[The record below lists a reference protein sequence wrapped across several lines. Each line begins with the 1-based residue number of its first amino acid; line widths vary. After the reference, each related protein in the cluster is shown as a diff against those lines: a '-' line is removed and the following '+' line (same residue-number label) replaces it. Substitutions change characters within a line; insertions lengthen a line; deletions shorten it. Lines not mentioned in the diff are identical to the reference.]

1 VAIDRTRAERGAGDG
16 AAPPASQEEAEARN
30 HLAATAESQ
39 RAGRGTMEFV
49 SAPRARRRGR
59 KIGLSRVWHVEFAGF
74 IWRRIADSHK
84 RPGRWASRLRLYRP
98 LQTLSVWVLI
108 WTALIAVCAS
118 VAFASASEPVD
129 WIASWGLGG
138 SVAALVAVI
147 WHDGIKS
154 PHTAWRVRRRIIEEP
169 EALLRSTLAKQATK
183 IVELDPPVNTV
194 PRDELYDELLPGALA
209 RKKDVQIVVGVP
221 GAGKTT
227 ALLDLASILAKI
239 GLVPILLELRG
250 ERTSED
256 LFDVARIR
264 FEQQVR
270 PLVRTAADADIV
282 WRWLC
287 RRQRL
292 AILVDDIDQIGFD
305 GEPGFLMRRLL
316 ENVATEG
323 QAVIVT
329 ARPAG
334 VPVGIAASAITME
347 PLAFQTAVDLVAS
360 PVPREPGATTAAA
373 PPRARIERWV
383 RGGDLTEAPLYLE
396 ALAELTAVGAC
407 PDLPDDPK
415 RWGDERRPGR
425 WRRLSDRRREWNPIW
440 VRYMLLDCFHARI
453 VDGKVR
459 PSLAIDR
466 SDRRRS
472 MRALEGAA
480 LGMLGASG
488 LAAIAAAEHGD
499 EPEETRT
506 GRPKRKTLVEFIG
519 ADDRQD
525 FEPQTIDA
533 KVIRRRQ
540 EVSQHE
546 AIDSGE
552 RLRILECDWHGDPQ
566 FRHRIMQAFLAGRA
580 LAKLGKHENAIPGGK
595 DSRRDDSGE
604 RVASFDAWVET
615 LVDHHHPEKLTAHLA
630 LTFAALYADH
640 RFLQDSDAGWDQ
652 LGERIATRLIEKVEK
667 KEGEPRSAGGAL
679 ASLLCRE
686 KEDEAQNGSGDLAV
700 QLDPMVAPDPNER
713 KDPDDELIKL
723 TTAADIVA
731 LIQPRDG
738 AGKTADL
745 GSRILEQVE
754 TNEGAMRWTK
764 LQALPAVAELGNAAW
779 RLIWTHFTHDP
790 DYSVRRAASLRLEW
804 NACRA
809 YPHLGHEIEARI
821 LHAGRRAA
829 NGLPLQL
836 VEEPDWGQDAI
847 DGFRALGGVLPAIV
861 SGLGEELR
869 ADYGYEAEPDWSGA
883 GSDGARASRL
893 DSPEGSL
900 DHARLQLETLVA
912 LAYEGN
918 RHELEEALAQGF
930 KADAM
935 RHASDPAKAF
945 TGPGWVVS
953 NRRLVAD
960 VALPHAESWYARML
974 LYQALALYAIAGTSS
989 EDTLDV
995 FTNRLHPTRERHP
1008 LARQAAKLARKAM
1021 QRAELGLARWNAFVW
1036 SDDVE
1041 DAGRLPPSLGH
1052 RAAQLVGDVALLVDL
1067 KEGSPPDRHGTFGH
1081 MEELP
1086 YCLSG
1091 SPNRYEILG
1100 TGCPEHCGWGFCPYR
1115 AASPD
1120 EPDEHRGIS
1129 RGFCRGERRFTFGK
1143 RPPSWQRSINARRL
1157 REFWQQ
1163 MEYKARR

>member
-1 VAIDRTRAERGAGDG
+1 VGAKNVAIDQTRAKSAADDG
-16 AAPPASQEEAEARN
+16 SPALSSQEKAEARA
-30 HLAATAESQ
+30 HLAEMAESQ
-39 RAGRGTMEFV
+39 RAARGTMEFV

-59 KIGLSRVWHVEFAGF
+59 RIGLSRVWHVEFAGF
-74 IWRRIADSHK
+74 IWRQIVDSHK
-84 RPGRWASRLRLYRP
+84 RPGRWARRLLLYRP
-98 LQTLSVWVLI
+98 LQTLSIWVVI
-108 WTALIAVCAS
+108 WTALATACAI
-118 VAFASASEPVD
+118 VAFVLSTGELVD
-129 WIASWGLGG
+129 WLGRWGLGG

-147 WHDGIKS
+147 WHDVIKS
-154 PHTAWRVRRRIIEEP
+154 PHTAWRVRRRIIEAP

-194 PRDELYDELLPGALA
+194 PRDELYEELLPGALA

-227 ALLDLASILAKI
+227 ALLDLASVLAKI

-256 LFDVARIR
+256 LFDLARKR

-270 PLVRTAADADIV
+270 PLVRTGADADIV

-316 ENVATEG
+316 ESVATEG
-323 QAVIVT
+323 QATIVT

-360 PVPREPGATTAAA
+360 PAMREPGATTSAA
-373 PPRARIERWV
+373 PPRRRIERWV
-383 RGGDLTEAPLYLE
+383 QGGDLTEAPLYLE

-415 RWGDERRPGR
+415 RWGEQRRPGR
-425 WRRLSDRRREWNPIW
+425 WRRLSNRRREWNPIW
-440 VRYMLLDCFHARI
+440 VRYMLLDRFHARI

-466 SDRRRS
+466 CDRERS
-472 MRALEGAA
+472 MRALQGAA

-488 LAAIAAAEHGD
+488 LAAKAAADHGD

-506 GRPKRKTLVEFIG
+506 GRPKRTALVEFIST
-519 ADDRQD
+519 DDRQGFD
-525 FEPQTIDA
+525 PQTIDA
-533 KVIRRRQ
+533 KVVRRRR

-580 LAKLGKHENAIPGGK
+580 LAELGRRENAAGK
-595 DSRRDDSGE
+595 RDSRRDDSGE
-604 RVASFDAWVET
+604 RVMSFDDWVEV
-615 LVDHHHPEKLTAHLA
+615 LIDHHHPEKLTAHLA
-630 LTFAALYADH
+630 LTFAALYADE
-640 RFLQDSDAGWDQ
+640 RYLEDPRARWEG
-652 LGERIATRLIEKVEK
+652 LGEQIATRLVEKVE
-667 KEGEPRSAGGAL
+667 EDDDEPNPAGWAGNGE
-679 ASLLCRE
+679 
-686 KEDEAQNGSGDLAV
+686 AV
-700 QLDPMVAPDPNER
+700 QLDPMAAPDPNER

-723 TTAADIVA
+723 TTAANVVA
-731 LIQPRDG
+731 LIRPGDD
-738 AGKTADL
+738 ASEAACL
-745 GSRILEQVE
+745 CSRILEQVE

-764 LQALPAVAELGNAAW
+764 LQALPAVAELGSAAW
-779 RLIWTHFTHDP
+779 RLIWTHFTHDS

-836 VEEPDWGQDAI
+836 VEEPDWGQDTI
-847 DGFRALGGVLPAIV
+847 DGFRALGWVLPAIV

-869 ADYGYEAEPDWSGA
+869 ADYGYEAELDGGGA
-883 GSDGARASRL
+883 DGDGARASRL
-893 DSPEGSL
+893 DSPEGGL
-900 DHARLQLETLVA
+900 DHARLQLEKLVV

-995 FTNRLHPTRERHP
+995 FTNRLHLTRERHP
-1008 LARQAAKLARKAM
+1008 LVRQAAKLARQAM

-1041 DAGRLPPSLGH
+1041 DAGRLPTFLGH

-1067 KEGSPPDRHGTFGH
+1067 KEGSPPDRHGNFGH

-1086 YCLSG
+1086 YCLSA

-1100 TGCPEHCGWGFCPYR
+1100 TGCPERCGWGFCPFR

-1129 RGFCRGERRFTFGK
+1129 RGFCRGERRLTFGK
-1143 RPPSWQRSINARRL
+1143 RSPSWQRSIGARRL